1 MLIALNLGIVGQCL
15 SLFTR
20 VGNSLEHNAI
30 QVDRDIAESLHDLK
44 DVARRHTLLQRG
56 VDNVPELSALGLIA
70 PVLAEEP
77 PDEDQVLNV
86 VLVVLVGEVGIKV
99 A

>member
-1 MLIALNLGIVGQCL
+1 MP
-15 SLFTR
+15 
-20 VGNSLEHNAI
+20 
-30 QVDRDIAESLHDLK
+30 K
-44 DVARRHTLLQRG
+44 
-56 VDNVPELSALGLIA
+56 LSALGLIA

-99 A
+99 AESLTLVTI